1 MCKMGFS
8 NCVNCVALLIDYIKL
23 SDVCSVYLIFKCYLD
38 YFHSENNFY
47 FEHGFFLITIK

>member
-38 YFHSENNFY
+38 YFHSEKKLLLSTRN
-47 FEHGFFLITIK
+47 FLITIK